1 MTPLRIA
8 LRQGPPGPP
17 AGPAAGLAALDDDA
31 RRAAAAG
38 ARLLV
43 TPELSLTG
51 YALGDAAGAARLAQ
65 PADGPWAAA
74 VAETAARH
82 GVAVVY
88 GWPERGAAGVHNS
101 VQLIGPD
108 GARLA
113 VYRKTHLYG
122 GFETAAFLPGAE
134 PVVQTGL
141 DGLRIG
147 LLICYDVEFP
157 ETVRAHAL
165 AGTDLLLVP
174 TALMRPFEA
183 VARTLVPARAL
194 ESQLYIAY
202 ANRCGPEGEHHFAGL
217 SCLAAPDGSVP
228 ARAGTGGELLIAE
241 ADPELL
247 RASRAASPYL
257 RDRRPE
263 LYGALTRVPG

>member
-8 LRQGPPGPP
+8 VLQGP
-17 AGPAAGLAALDDDA
+17 AGLPSRPAAALAALDGTA
-31 RRAAAAG
+31 RRAAAEG

-51 YALGDAAGAARLAQ
+51 YALDGARAVARLAQ
-65 PADGPWAAA
+65 PADGPWARAA
-74 VAETAARH
+74 GEIAARH
-82 GVAVVY
+82 GIAVVY
-88 GWPERGAAGVHNS
+88 GWPERGPAGVHNS

-108 GARLA
+108 GSRRA

-122 GFETAAFLPGAE
+122 AFETAAFVPGTE
-134 PVVQTGL
+134 QLVQTEL
-141 DGLRIG
+141 DGLRLG
-147 LLICYDVEFP
+147 LLICYDMEFP

-174 TALMRPFEA
+174 TALMRPHEA

-194 ESQLYIAY
+194 ESQLYLAY
-202 ANRCGPEGEHHFAGL
+202 ANRCGPEGGHHFTGL
-217 SCLAAPDGSVP
+217 SCLAAPDGTVP
-228 ARAGTGGELLIAE
+228 ARAGTG
-241 ADPELL
+241 PELL
-247 RASRAASPYL
+247 TAEVDPERLRISRAANPYL

-263 LYGALTRVPG
+263 LYGALTRPRR